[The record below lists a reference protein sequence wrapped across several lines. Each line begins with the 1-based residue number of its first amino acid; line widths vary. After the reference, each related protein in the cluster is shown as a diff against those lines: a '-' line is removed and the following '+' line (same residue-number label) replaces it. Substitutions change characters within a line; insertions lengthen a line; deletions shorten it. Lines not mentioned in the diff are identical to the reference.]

1 MVIGQ
6 NEIPHTSWRISFALP
21 SSCPFLFYVTSLSF
35 SNTMYVNTYVI
46 VKVYSLHL
54 LERIISK
61 IRPKIYRSLR
71 LKRRKARS
79 EHGSSMSLDALSST
93 VPISSTKLADGERCR
108 LLANIVGKPRMGNT
122 RPAGTTMENS
132 WTSWGASRHGMR
144 VITRE
149 KLIRLI
155 YRYSSEFFFF
165 FSFDKSISRYITF
178 RSRRCPLHIHLYP
191 VNPRATRRGR
201 LARQIGLG
209 GKMER

>member
-1 MVIGQ
+1 M
-6 NEIPHTSWRISFALP
+6 E
-21 SSCPFLFYVTSLSF
+21 
-35 SNTMYVNTYVI
+35 
-46 VKVYSLHL
+46 
-54 LERIISK
+54 
-61 IRPKIYRSLR
+61 
-71 LKRRKARS
+71 
-79 EHGSSMSLDALSST
+79 
-93 VPISSTKLADGERCR
+93 
-108 LLANIVGKPRMGNT
+108 NT

-209 GKMER
+209 GKMERWIIINGGEEGGRKKRSLFYRCDALISLGRHSIAWLRFVASRGETKAAF